1 MNSKLLA
8 LISVISIAAT
18 VPAYAAT
25 PTPVTKNNPVSHA
38 VQNTKPSATMQAH
51 KVEPKANAKHPAN
64 QVANRASILRI
75 GSRGEAV
82 KTAQN
87 LLKRKGFYT
96 ANVNGIFDKNTRSAV
111 VKFQKKQG
119 LRADGVIG
127 HKTLAALQ

>member
-25 PTPVTKNNPVSHA
+25 PTPVTKNNTVSHA

-64 QVANRASILRI
+64 QVANRPNILRI

-96 ANVNGIFDKNTRSAV
+96 ANVNGVFDKNTRLAV
-111 VKFQKKQG
+111 VKFQKKEG